1 MLDAI
6 GALEVTPDFV
16 LNTGD
21 DPAHDVWA
29 QTHDLNLDAL
39 RFVAGLQQNVSF
51 GGQRPFVNA
60 FGNHA
65 SAPVNQFR
73 GPEGDAWLYD

>member
-1 MLDAI
+1 MI
-6 GALEVTPDFV
+6 PDFV

-39 RFVAGLQQNVSF
+39 RCVRV
-51 GGQRPFVNA
+51 
-60 FGNHA
+60 
-65 SAPVNQFR
+65 R
-73 GPEGDAWLYD
+73 GRMRGMRGRG